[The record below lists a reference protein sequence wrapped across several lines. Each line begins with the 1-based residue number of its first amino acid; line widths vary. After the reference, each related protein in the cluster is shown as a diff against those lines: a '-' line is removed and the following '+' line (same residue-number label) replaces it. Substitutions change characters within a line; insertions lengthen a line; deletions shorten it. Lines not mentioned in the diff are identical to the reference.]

1 MSESLHSGKTIA
13 KNTIYNLFGYGIP
26 LIFAIVLIPYLIKG
40 LGEEKFGILNLAWV
54 IVGYFSFLDFGI
66 GRSLTKII
74 AEKLG
79 TNQVEEIPHL
89 FWTSFFLLLGVS
101 IIFTIVLLFLTPIL
115 VLDFFKISEA
125 LQTETL
131 HAFYL
136 LALSVPIVTTSA
148 GIRGVLEAYQKFA
161 VINIIRTT
169 LGVFLFLGP
178 LLCLIFTNSLFWI
191 VLVLVVIRLVILVL
205 YVSQCF
211 KVNQQL
217 RNNLTYNTE
226 LVKPILKYSGWITV
240 SNVIVPIII
249 YIDRFLIGA
258 LVSATAIT
266 YYATPYEV
274 ISKLLLVPG
283 AITGVLFPAVSASYL
298 SNPNFT
304 KKLSIKAIK
313 YIFILLYPIILLI
326 LAFSHEGL
334 DLWLGKEFAEKST
347 LILQLMT
354 IGILFNSI
362 AYIPF
367 TYLQGIGKPEITAF
381 IQLIELPIY
390 LIAMWIAIK
399 DYGINGAALVWML
412 RIILDALLL
421 FMFAKKHI
429 LSSFEFKL
437 TFNQLLLSGII
448 TASFFI
454 ILITNVAFKS
464 ILVGI
469 ILIIFTFLIWRYFLA
484 EDEKLFVT
492 SRLKMLNF

>member
-1 MSESLHSGKTIA
+1 MSKSLHSGKAIA
-13 KNTIYNLFGYGIP
+13 KNTIYNLLGYGVP
-26 LIFAIVLIPYLIKG
+26 LIFAIILIPFLLKG
-40 LGEEKFGILNLAWV
+40 LGDEKFGILNLAWV

-66 GRSLTKII
+66 GRALTKVI

-79 TNQVEEIPHL
+79 TNQIEEIPHL
-89 FWTSFFLLLGVS
+89 FWTSFFLLLGIS

-131 HAFYL
+131 NSFYL
-136 LALSVPIVTTSA
+136 LAISVPLVTTTA

-191 VLVLVVIRLVILVL
+191 VLVLVAVRLVILFL
-205 YVSQCF
+205 YISQCF

-217 RNNLTYNTE
+217 KNYLAYSSQ
-226 LVKPILKYSGWITV
+226 LVKPILKFSGWITV

-258 LVSATAIT
+258 LVSAAAIT

-274 ISKLLLVPG
+274 VSKLLLVPG

-298 SNPNFT
+298 SNPDFA

-326 LAFSHEGL
+326 LTFAHEGL
-334 DLWLGKEFAEKST
+334 YLWLGKEFAEKST

-367 TYLQGIGKPEITAF
+367 TYLQGIGKPEITAV

-390 LIAMWIAIK
+390 LFAMLIAIR
-399 DYGINGAALVWML
+399 DYGINGAAFIWML

-421 FMFAKKHI
+421 FMFAKKYI
-429 LSSFEFKL
+429 LLKFDFKPAL
-437 TFNQLLLSGII
+437 NQLLLSAVVI
-448 TASFFI
+448 ASFFI

-464 ILVGI
+464 LLAGMILV
-469 ILIIFTFLIWRYFLA
+469 IFTHLIWKYFLA

-492 SRLKMLNF
+492 AKLKMLKI